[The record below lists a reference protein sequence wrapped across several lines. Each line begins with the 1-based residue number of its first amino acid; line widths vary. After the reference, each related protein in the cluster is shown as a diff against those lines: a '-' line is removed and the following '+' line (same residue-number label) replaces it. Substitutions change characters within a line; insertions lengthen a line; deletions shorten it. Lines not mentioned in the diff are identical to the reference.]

1 MKAIKRDTTGMNY
14 PINIKKA
21 TKGNSIECML
31 CNYDYYIP
39 VKELSWYLGNEKGY
53 RTYQRAGTTVVS
65 KQELIKAIDNNLKVP
80 HIRVNDG
87 FSVRSM
93 YSLYDCNNEEVFKKI
108 GYNDLLSLPDT
119 LYRITIFYLF
129 NDEYEE
135 WEDGKAIIDVI
146 E

>member
-21 TKGNSIECML
+21 TKGDSIKCML
-31 CNYDYYIP
+31 CNYEYFIP
-39 VKELSWYLGNEKGY
+39 VKELSWYLGNEKGC

-65 KQELIKAIDNNLKVP
+65 KQELIKAIDNNLKIP